1 MYNLKEGIMK
11 TITFLRHAEPDS
23 LGNLSLNGIMQTKAR
38 AFSLP
43 SSNFDL
49 LITSDTRRTFLTGI
63 QILEELGKEVPYL
76 KLKAINIP
84 ETNQLKTYYSE
95 AKKALFDVISS
106 HSSEHPLVI
115 SHSGVINELG
125 LIFSKNDPSLK
136 NTFFSYVQGFMID
149 FESETPVV
157 WLIK

>member
-23 LGNLSLNGIMQTKAR
+23 LGNLSLNGIMQTKKR

-43 SSNFDL
+43 SNNFDL
-49 LITSDTRRTFLTGI
+49 LITSDTRRTFQTGI
-63 QILEELGKEVPYL
+63 QILEELRKEIPYL
-76 KLKAINIP
+76 KLKSINIP
-84 ETNQLKTYYSE
+84 ETTQLKTYYCE
-95 AKKALFDVISS
+95 AKKALSSTISS

-125 LIFSKNDPSLK
+125 LIFSDNHPSLK
-136 NTFFSYVQGFMID
+136 NTFFSYTQGFMID
-149 FESETPVV
+149 FESESPLV